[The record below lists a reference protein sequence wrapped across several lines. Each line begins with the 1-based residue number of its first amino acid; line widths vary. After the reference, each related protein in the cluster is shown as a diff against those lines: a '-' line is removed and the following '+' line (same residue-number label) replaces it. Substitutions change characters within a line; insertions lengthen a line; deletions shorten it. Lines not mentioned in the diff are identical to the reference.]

1 MASKEPSNE
10 PSKELGKDRLYQQ
23 DGPVTDF
30 VFDERVAA
38 VFTDMINRS
47 VPGYGTII
55 AMIGTL
61 AERYAQPSSFC
72 YDLGCSLGGA
82 TLAMRRQIKAADCGI
97 VAIDNSPAMIA
108 RCSEILEREPD
119 AVPVTLQCADI
130 LDAEIREAS
139 LVVLNFTLQFVAP
152 AQRAALMRRIYAGM
166 KPGGMLV
173 LSEKIHFEDAE
184 LNALFIDLHHRFKE
198 QNGYTQTEISRKRA
212 AIENVLVP
220 ETLRAHE
227 ARIRDAGFDSFA
239 VWFQCFNFAS
249 MVAVKSA
256 EKSAVSTEK

>member
-1 MASKEPSNE
+1 MAVD
-10 PSKELGKDRLYQQ
+10 GKDTLYRQ

-47 VPGYGTII
+47 VPGYGTILT
-55 AMIGTL
+55 MIGTL
-61 AERYAQPSSFC
+61 AERYAQAGSRC

-82 TLAMRRQIKAADCGI
+82 TLAMRREIKAEGCTI

-108 RCSEILEREPD
+108 RCGDILQREPGG
-119 AVPVTLQCADI
+119 VPVALQCADI
-130 LDAEIREAS
+130 LDAEISDAS
-139 LVVLNFTLQFVAP
+139 LVVLNFTLQFIAP
-152 AQRAALMRRIYAGM
+152 AQRAALLHRIYAGM
-166 KPGGMLV
+166 RPGGMLV
-173 LSEKIHFEDAE
+173 LSEKIHFEDPE

-198 QNGYTQTEISRKRA
+198 QNGYTRTEIAGKRA

-227 ARIRDAGFDSFA
+227 ARIRAAGFTSFA

-249 MVAVKSA
+249 MVAVKGS
-256 EKSAVSTEK
+256 V